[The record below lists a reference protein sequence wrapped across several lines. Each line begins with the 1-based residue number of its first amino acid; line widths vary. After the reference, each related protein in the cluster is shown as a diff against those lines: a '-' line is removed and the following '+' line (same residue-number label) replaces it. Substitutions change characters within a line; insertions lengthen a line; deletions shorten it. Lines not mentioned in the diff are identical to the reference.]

1 MKPKIV
7 YTSKHTPHKAINPQ
21 APCIGQLV
29 GMSEAGHILV
39 RHGANQPK
47 AARVVARLSEDEL
60 VKGVQTGAEVL
71 LIFDGNDPEKPVI
84 TDFVAPATEQPLRVI
99 DMGTADASHPLTAEV
114 DGRQVTIQA
123 KDRITL
129 RCGKGSITLK
139 RDGKIVVRG
148 TQIISRASGANK
160 IKGASV
166 SIN

>member
-7 YTSKHTPHKAINPQ
+7 YTSKNTSNKAIKAQ
-21 APCIGQLV
+21 APCIGQLA
-29 GMSEAGHILV
+29 GMSEAGDILV
-39 RHGANQPK
+39 RHGSNQPK
-47 AARVVARLSEDEL
+47 EARFVARLSIDEL
-60 VKGVQTGAEVL
+60 VKGAQAGAEVL
-71 LIFDGNDPEKPVI
+71 LIFDGNDPDKPVI
-84 TDFVAPATEQPLRVI
+84 TDFVAPLAGQPLRVI
-99 DMGTADASHPLTAEV
+99 DMGTADASHPLIAEV
-114 DGRQVTIQA
+114 DGRQVTIEA

-129 RCGKGSITLK
+129 QCGKGSITLK